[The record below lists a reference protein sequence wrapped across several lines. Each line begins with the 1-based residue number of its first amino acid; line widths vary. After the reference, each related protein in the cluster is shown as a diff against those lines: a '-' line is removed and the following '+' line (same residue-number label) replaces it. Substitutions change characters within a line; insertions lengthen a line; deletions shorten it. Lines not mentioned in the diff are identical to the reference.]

1 MPESDETG
9 DLHAWRERALA
20 AEAWRDE
27 AWAPLQRRLAEA
39 ECLEARARR
48 ADELEGSAWFRA
60 TRTLHDLRWA
70 VRRRL
75 RRAR

>member
-9 DLHAWRERALA
+9 DHHGWRARALA

-27 AWAPLQRRLAEA
+27 VWAPLQRRVAEA
-39 ECLEARARR
+39 ERLEARARR
-48 ADELEGSAWFRA
+48 ADELEDSALFRV
-60 TRTLHDLRWA
+60 TGTLHDLRWA

-75 RRAR
+75 RAR